1 MLERGIFCQNFGG
14 TWLVLRFFCFLV
26 LPVKPRGPDSQF
38 LSPLEIRAAV
48 AQHERE
54 RERERERE
62 AHALYDYTDLWQNF
76 FLKWISSEA
85 CCAKRMLHAKKKIA
99 PPPDQRLISARGYE
113 LQGGGDDAVRVSAHA
128 PPGVPPAREG
138 CLPGHYCQGHPAVGQ
153 DRERGKNIYIH
164 VSIYIHQCNTP
175 LPRAPAV
182 GQDREQAAIYIV

>member
-14 TWLVLRFFCFLV
+14 TWLVLRFFCFFV

-38 LSPLEIRAAV
+38 LSPLEIR
-48 AQHERE
+48 
-54 RERERERE
+54 
-62 AHALYDYTDLWQNF
+62 
-76 FLKWISSEA
+76 
-85 CCAKRMLHAKKKIA
+85 
-99 PPPDQRLISARGYE
+99 PDQRFMSARGYE

>member
-1 MLERGIFCQNFGG
+1 MA
-14 TWLVLRFFCFLV
+14 
-26 LPVKPRGPDSQF
+26 
-38 LSPLEIRAAV
+38 AAV
-48 AQHERE
+48 RACTCAIHTRSCAQEVHTNSQTHMHTHARALS
-54 RERERERE
+54 RSLARTRSCLFPRTRG
-62 AHALYDYTDLWQNF
+62 AHSLYDYTDLWQNV
-76 FLKWISSEA
+76 FLNLISWEE

-153 DRERGKNIYIH
+153 DGERGKNIYIH